1 MEPWAWL
8 IVYLVGFALL
18 QLVLYRY
25 VRNRDSSSEQP
36 TGSPGDG
43 HGTRAGAGRER
54 RTEPAAE
61 VGIGSEPD
69 GSGDGDRVRCTH
81 CGALNEQGATFRYCR
96 ECTQPIQ

>member
-1 MEPWAWL
+1 MEPWVWL

-36 TGSPGDG
+36 TGSPGA
-43 HGTRAGAGRER
+43 RSAAGRER
-54 RTEPAAE
+54 RTESATE
-61 VGIGSEPD
+61 VRIGSEPD
-69 GSGDGDRVRCTH
+69 GSGDADRVRCTH